1 MIEEEVWKPIENFDG
16 YEVSN
21 LGRVKSLSRLMY
33 NNTGSYISKEKIL
46 KPSITNQYLRLNL
59 SKNNKRTNFTIHSLV
74 AIAFLEH
81 KPNGSK
87 YVVNH
92 KDFNKLNNHVNN
104 LEIVTTRENTNLKH
118 LQSTSIYTGVSWKKL
133 NKKWCAQ
140 ITIDGKVIYLGLYTE
155 ELEASKVYEKKLSEI
170 LKNTSNVII

>member
-1 MIEEEVWKPIENFDG
+1 M
-16 YEVSN
+16 
-21 LGRVKSLSRLMY
+21 
-33 NNTGSYISKEKIL
+33 
-46 KPSITNQYLRLNL
+46 
-59 SKNNKRTNFTIHSLV
+59 
-74 AIAFLEH
+74 
-81 KPNGSK
+81 
-87 YVVNH
+87 
-92 KDFNKLNNHVNN
+92 NNHVNN

>member
-46 KPSITNQYLRLNL
+46 KPSINNQYLRLNL

-74 AIAFLEH
+74 AIAFL
-81 KPNGSK
+81 
-87 YVVNH
+87 
-92 KDFNKLNNHVNN
+92 
-104 LEIVTTRENTNLKH
+104 
-118 LQSTSIYTGVSWKKL
+118 
-133 NKKWCAQ
+133 
-140 ITIDGKVIYLGLYTE
+140 
-155 ELEASKVYEKKLSEI
+155 
-170 LKNTSNVII
+170 